1 MPIKPYKNLLT
12 YFTIITLMAI
22 LSSCSD
28 KSRNVLF
35 KSAQETA
42 DTVKTTYVVQAG
54 KENVDNSLQIIK
66 PGDQLFIQNLQN
78 PALISGVGEAN
89 INVLNTSI
97 AAGYRVETDGYVAL
111 PVLGRTKLG
120 GMKRIEAERF
130 LENRYKENLLN
141 NPIITINITNA
152 KVTLLGEIEKQGNYI
167 LTKEGTSLIDVLG
180 ESGGL
185 NQRANK
191 RNIKI
196 IRGDRSNPEI
206 IIVNLENV
214 NTLADKK
221 LVLQN
226 NDIIYAEARGIF
238 RASDNLNFANPFIQT
253 GLVILNTALLIYTI
267 TRN

>member
-1 MPIKPYKNLLT
+1 MPLKLNKALFNTFCIFMFLLT
-12 YFTIITLMAI
+12 

-28 KSRNVLF
+28 KTRNVLF
-35 KSAQETA
+35 KSPQETA
-42 DTVKTTYVVQAG
+42 DTVQTTYVVQAG
-54 KENVDNSLQIIK
+54 TKSENSLQIIK
-66 PGDQLFIQNLQN
+66 PGDQLLIQNLQN
-78 PALISGVGEAN
+78 PSLISGVSEGGGAL
-89 INVLNTSI
+89 LNTSYST
-97 AAGYRVETDGYVAL
+97 GYRVETDGYVAL
-111 PVLGRTKLG
+111 PVIGRTKLA

-130 LENRYKENLLN
+130 LENKYKENLLN
-141 NPIITINITNA
+141 NPIITIDITNA
-152 KVTLLGEIEKQGNYI
+152 RVTVLGEIEKQGNYI
-167 LTKEGTSLIDVLG
+167 LTKEGTSLIDIIG

-191 RNIKI
+191 RKIKI
-196 IRGDRSNPEI
+196 IRGDRTNPEV
-206 IIVNLENV
+206 IIVNLENI

-221 LVLQN
+221 LILQN